1 MMVVVNARMQTQHL
15 QKAKIQ
21 GGIDKKASK
30 EYTRRQQTK
39 HYDYTAYNV
48 IGPDPE
54 NWIQYCITFGWKCY
68 IFCDVVENAY
78 RFNLN
83 LVDATEY
90 LLLTLKVV
98 EPNNHP

>member
-1 MMVVVNARMQTQHL
+1 MQTQHL

-78 RFNLN
+78 SFDLN
-83 LVDATEY
+83 LVDATQY
-90 LLLTLKVV
+90 LLLTLTVV